1 MNCNPWTIIKDF
13 SYVNHAEDSK
23 HIIGKVSFSVRN
35 TKERI
40 HFSYIIPNLMTHRIA
55 KDKKMQ
61 KLLCLLKKK
70 KKKILK
76 NSNFDKAE
84 IDSRLNLKLQ
94 FQVAYFN
101 IMLK

>member
-1 MNCNPWTIIKDF
+1 
-13 SYVNHAEDSK
+13 
-23 HIIGKVSFSVRN
+23 
-35 TKERI
+35 
-40 HFSYIIPNLMTHRIA
+40 MTHRIA